1 MIQERIFPKKT
12 CCIINPNAANK
23 KWKRRRF
30 YRKYFK
36 RIFPVRTIDNSEDK
50 NQTIHTAAEL
60 CADYDIIVAAGGDGT
75 VADVIQGIKNS
86 GREKKMTLGII
97 PMGSGNA
104 FRKSFGIS
112 KSLKRSVRLIARGKS
127 REIDLVDIEGKAAA
141 FGSIGATAQIVMEK
155 LKGKIPGFFGYI
167 LASINVLRLPRR
179 EMDIELF
186 DGVDRSGEHF
196 EYKRFTLKVFDCV
209 IGKTKHFGYGW
220 RVAPDAKI
228 DDGYIDI
235 TFFRNTGFTYLLLFP
250 AIYIGLYQKTQKHFK
265 AKKVIIRGDKLPL
278 QYHGELLG
286 IKDKIEMKIIPK
298 VLRVISPDKMPW

>member
-1 MIQERIFPKKT
+1 MSQDKIFPSNT

-36 RIFPVRTIDNSEDK
+36 RIFPVLTIDSQKDK
-50 NQTIHTAAEL
+50 NQTIHAAAEL
-60 CADYDIIVAAGGDGT
+60 CSDYDVIVAAGGDGT
-75 VADVIQGIKNS
+75 VADVIQGIINCPK
-86 GREKKMTLGII
+86 EKKMTLGII

-112 KSLKRSVRLIARGKS
+112 KNLKRSVDLIARGKN
-127 REIDLVDIEGKAAA
+127 REIDLVNIEGKAAA
-141 FGSIGATAQIVMEK
+141 FGSTGATAQVVLEK
-155 LKGKIPGFFGYI
+155 LKGKIPGFFGHFF
-167 LASINVLRLPRR
+167 ASAKVLKMSRR

-186 DGVDRSGEHF
+186 DGVDKSGKHF
-196 EYKRFTLKVFDCV
+196 DHKRFTLKVFDCV

-220 RVAPDAKI
+220 RVAPEAKI

-235 TFFRNTGFTYLLLFP
+235 TFFQNTGLTYFLLFP
-250 AIYIGLYQKTQKHFK
+250 SIYLGLYQKFLKHFK

-286 IKDKIEMKIIPK
+286 IKDKIEMEIIPK
-298 VLRVISPDKMPW
+298 ALKVISPDKMPW